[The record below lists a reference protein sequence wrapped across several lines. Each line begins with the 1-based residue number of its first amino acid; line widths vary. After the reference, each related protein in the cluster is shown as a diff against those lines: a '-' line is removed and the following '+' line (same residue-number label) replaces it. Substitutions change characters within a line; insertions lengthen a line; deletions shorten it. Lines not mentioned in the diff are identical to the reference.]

1 MTLQSNILVYPNL
14 LSLIRNLEE
23 AGPVPPFASSVAA
36 GFAGAVAAA
45 ASHTFDTAK
54 SRSEC
59 IVVPKVWVCPYFN

>member
-1 MTLQSNILVYPNL
+1 MVTIFIIYPVILISCNILL
-14 LSLIRNLEE
+14 LIRNIEE
-23 AGPVPPFASSVAA
+23 AGHVHPFASSVAA

-59 IVVPKVWVCPYFN
+59 TVVPKV